1 MPSRQCPSRRAWHPP
16 FHMGPETSFRMRK
29 DLCSVIADSWFMWE
43 GWVQVK
49 TPEND
54 VHKIISAD
62 TGRRKGERV
71 RRKNIRNIRISGIYF
86 VLPCHVSNSTKH
98 QQQQQHS
105 ILFYSIYF
113 TIRFYFLSIYLLFW
127 VPLLRFGYEIRL
139 CFAVADASQ
148 SHVACAWQARW
159 PQDVANMRKKLK
171 VSVSE
176 GF

>member
-1 MPSRQCPSRRAWHPP
+1 M
-16 FHMGPETSFRMRK
+16 
-29 DLCSVIADSWFMWE
+29 
-43 GWVQVK
+43 QVK

-86 VLPCHVSNSTKH
+86 VLPCPISNSTKH
-98 QQQQQHS
+98 QQQQQQFY
-105 ILFYSIYF
+105 LFYSIYF

-171 VSVSE
+171 VSVLE